1 MKDFKDFKVFI
12 AGIGEINVIVYLIY
26 VCTGLAP
33 LFHILII
40 GSEVTT
46 GKIVLTILGILYV
59 ILLTIA
65 RIYRKFS
72 GKNYHEILKSHQK
85 FSDGILTFK
94 V

>member
-1 MKDFKDFKVFI
+1 MKDFKNFI
-12 AGIGEINVIVYLIY
+12 AGIGEINVIAYLIY
-26 VCTGLAP
+26 VCPGLAP

-65 RIYRKFS
+65 RIYRKF
-72 GKNYHEILKSHQK
+72 
-85 FSDGILTFK
+85 FW
-94 V
+94 